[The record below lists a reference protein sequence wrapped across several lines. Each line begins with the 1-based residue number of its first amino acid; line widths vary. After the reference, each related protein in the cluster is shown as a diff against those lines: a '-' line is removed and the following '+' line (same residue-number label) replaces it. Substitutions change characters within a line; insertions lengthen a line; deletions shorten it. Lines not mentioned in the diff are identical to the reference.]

1 MVRRNNFNRGFGIN
15 DQRRNE
21 KFMADV
27 LTGDKILY
35 ALRGESSSGKRALIQ
50 LAKWSNNKQIQCL
63 IQKSKNTSPNVLE
76 KIVFKSTTIWTAQTS
91 LFYCKEP
98 LRKQQQWRWIMI
110 RQAKDNSIQNFCC
123 ESWWEMSHIIKVART
138 ICTPTELKDLFRL
151 WSMQESSRIIL
162 NKTFEILVRKVRNTG
177 LIQFYYI
184 AMMAPS

>member
-76 KIVFKSTTIWTAQTS
+76 KIVFKSTTI
-91 LFYCKEP
+91 
-98 LRKQQQWRWIMI
+98 
-110 RQAKDNSIQNFCC
+110 
-123 ESWWEMSHIIKVART
+123 
-138 ICTPTELKDLFRL
+138 
-151 WSMQESSRIIL
+151 
-162 NKTFEILVRKVRNTG
+162 
-177 LIQFYYI
+177 
-184 AMMAPS
+184 